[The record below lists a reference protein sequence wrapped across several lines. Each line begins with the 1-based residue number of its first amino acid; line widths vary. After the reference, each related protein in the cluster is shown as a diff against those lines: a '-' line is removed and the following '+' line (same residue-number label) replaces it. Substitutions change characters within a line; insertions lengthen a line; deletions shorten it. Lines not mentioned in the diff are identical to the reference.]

1 MPKRGEHCPF
11 LNRADD
17 RCSANFS
24 LDHLQHAFHHCFGK
38 YHACPV
44 YYELLAERRERR
56 GESLVLTAAAWDDV
70 TAAPGDGT
78 AHHGTPTLV
87 RLPQLGA
94 QLGARI
100 SQRSGSV
107 ARASAVATPNRYAKS
122 DAAGEV
128 LSPAPRF

>member
-1 MPKRGEHCPF
+1 MPTCGEHCPF

-24 LDHLQHAFHHCFGK
+24 LDHLQHAFHHCFGT
-38 YHACPV
+38 YQACPV

-56 GESLVLTAAAWDDV
+56 GEPIGAVSAAEWDNVATA
-70 TAAPGDGT
+70 TS
-78 AHHGTPTLV
+78 HGTRTLV

-100 SQRSGSV
+100 GQRSGAV
-107 ARASAVATPNRYAKS
+107 VATAATPDRYAKP

>member
-24 LDHLQHAFHHCFGK
+24 LDHLQHAFHHCFGT
-38 YHACPV
+38 YRACPV

-56 GESLVLTAAAWDDV
+56 GEPLVAVSDAEWDNVAAAQHE
-70 TAAPGDGT
+70 TT
-78 AHHGTPTLV
+78 HGTRTLV

-100 SQRSGSV
+100 S
-107 ARASAVATPNRYAKS
+107 
-122 DAAGEV
+122 
-128 LSPAPRF
+128 